1 MTAIFIAARAA
12 SVDRR
17 RRASDYSSLIPASLI
32 IFRHLAFSVCA
43 NAAKVARGTEDCD
56 TFVDCTDR
64 VA

>member
-1 MTAIFIAARAA
+1 MTAIFIAAPAA

-17 RRASDYSSLIPASLI
+17 LRASDYSSLIPASLM
-32 IFRHLAFSVCA
+32 IFRYMAFSVFT
-43 NAAKVARGTEDCD
+43 NAAKVARGTEDLD

>member
-17 RRASDYSSLIPASLI
+17 RRVSDYSSLI